1 MIIFLQEVCRFQVN
15 LNHINIYLGQ
25 KIKVSTINYRA
36 VDNRYCE
43 KQKDFKILTNFFE
56 ILLPHRCIDNV
67 AIKIKLILSLF

>member
-36 VDNRYCE
+36 VDNRYC
-43 KQKDFKILTNFFE
+43 
-56 ILLPHRCIDNV
+56 
-67 AIKIKLILSLF
+67 